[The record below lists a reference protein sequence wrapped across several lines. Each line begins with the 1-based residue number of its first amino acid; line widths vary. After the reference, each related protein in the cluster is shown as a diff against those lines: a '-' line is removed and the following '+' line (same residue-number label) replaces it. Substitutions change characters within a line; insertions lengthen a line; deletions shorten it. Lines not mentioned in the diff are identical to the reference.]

1 MISSHQ
7 QTRAAQR
14 RIQSSQESD
23 VVKALSIYV
32 ALAVLIGNT
41 ASAIEPGLEILLWPN
56 GAPGSEG
63 KTNLETS
70 VRITDAGDHVLSNI
84 HKPSIT
90 PYLPSASMPGP
101 ASGRCAVIVAPG
113 GGHRELWSD
122 HEGHNVAR
130 WLSERGIAAFVL
142 KYRLA
147 RETNSTYTV
156 DDHAVAD
163 MQRALRLVR
172 SRAAEWGIATNRIGV
187 MGFSAGGEVAFL
199 SAQRFD
205 TLAPPNGE
213 RAGVR
218 GYQLTYDTVAE
229 QNADSHKPLNRPA
242 DTFSPSGGEKE
253 KASHLATTLAPP
265 NGERDRV
272 RETSENSTAP
282 LSGSLPA
289 RSSRSESDDP
299 LDALPALPAFQAL
312 IYPGR
317 SQRIEPATNSPP
329 VFLVCGDNDR
339 QDISEGLASVY
350 LKFKQLK
357 VPAELH
363 IYAGSGHGF
372 GFRPQSTINSPPS
385 TGTSKWIERFEE
397 WLADSRFLKKQ

>member
-1 MISSHQ
+1 MKKHQ
-7 QTRAAQR
+7 LHPTTQNRRPSNARRTFLLLRFGERAGVRCSKSQT
-14 RIQSSQESD
+14 SF
-23 VVKALSIYV
+23 ALVYFASFTI
-32 ALAVLIGNT
+32 LAVLFATT
-41 ASAIEPGLEILLWPN
+41 ASAVEPGKEILLWPN

-63 KTNLETS
+63 KTSGEQI
-70 VRITDAGDHVLSNI
+70 RIVSGERVVSNI

-90 PYLPSASMPGP
+90 PYLPTEGGAT
-101 ASGRCAVIVAPG
+101 RCAVIVAPG

-122 HEGHNVAR
+122 HEGHNIAR
-130 WLSERGIAAFVL
+130 WLSDRGIAAFVL

-156 DDHAVAD
+156 DDHALAD

-172 SRAAEWGIATNRIGV
+172 SRAAEWHIATNRIGV

-205 TLAPPNGE
+205 SLAPPNGE

-218 GYQLTYDTVAE
+218 G
-229 QNADSHKPLNRPA
+229 N
-242 DTFSPSGGEKE
+242 
-253 KASHLATTLAPP
+253 
-265 NGERDRV
+265 
-272 RETSENSTAP
+272 SENSNAP
-282 LSGSLPA
+282 LSGSLPTL
-289 RSSRSESDDP
+289 SSRSESDD
-299 LDALPALPAFQAL
+299 LIDGLPALPAFQAL

-329 VFLVCGDNDR
+329 VFLVCGYNDR
-339 QDISEGLASVY
+339 PDISEGLATVY

-372 GFRPQSTINSPPS
+372 GLRPGDPKPA
-385 TGTSKWIERFEE
+385 SKWIERFEE
-397 WLADSRFLKKQ
+397 WLADSGFLKN

>member
-1 MISSHQ
+1 LIFS
-7 QTRAAQR
+7 
-14 RIQSSQESD
+14 
-23 VVKALSIYV
+23 
-32 ALAVLIGNT
+32 LAVSR
-41 ASAIEPGLEILLWPN
+41 AVEPGPDILLWPK

-63 KTNLETS
+63 KTGEMK
-70 VRITDAGDHVLSNI
+70 VRVTEAGDRVLSNI

-90 PYLPSASMPGP
+90 PYLPAAGS
-101 ASGRCAVIVAPG
+101 SGLTRHSEATAVIVAPG

-130 WLSERGIAAFVL
+130 WLSEHGIAAFVL

-172 SRAAEWGIATNRIGV
+172 SRASEWGIATNRIGV

-199 SAQRFD
+199 SAQRF
-205 TLAPPNGE
+205 
-213 RAGVR
+213 
-218 GYQLTYDTVAE
+218 
-229 QNADSHKPLNRPA
+229 
-242 DTFSPSGGEKE
+242 SPSPPDEGGRRG
-253 KASHLATTLAPP
+253 LGRGG
-265 NGERDRV
+265 N
-272 RETSENSTAP
+272 SENSTAP
-282 LSGSLPA
+282 LSGSLPT
-289 RSSRSESDDP
+289 RSSQGESDDP
-299 LDALPALPAFQAL
+299 IDGLSARPDFQAL

-317 SQRIEPATNSPP
+317 TQRIEPATNSPP
-329 VFLVCGDNDR
+329 VFLVCGYNDR
-339 QDISEGLASVY
+339 PDISEGLASVY

-372 GFRPQSTINSPPS
+372 GLRANDLKPA
-385 TGTSKWIERFEE
+385 GKWIERFEE
-397 WLADSRFLKKQ
+397 WLADSKLLNR